1 MKNDSV
7 LIVMA
12 LLLLLI
18 ETESFYFLMVDYR
31 MKLATQ
37 LVVNKKRHSA

>member
-18 ETESFYFLMVDYR
+18 ETESFYFFILVDYII
-31 MKLATQ
+31 KLATQ
-37 LVVNKKRHSA
+37 LLVN